1 MDVCLNVRVVG
12 PVVTQLIRR
21 SRLLVRCGSSPG
33 LLGVRFARAVQGRS
47 AACLPDCMFWLPT
60 RCLTTSVSGVGERQ
74 PQIRSKRRATCPY
87 LCIVGTTDIEVAIAA
102 AEAGAEVVARAYGD
116 DHVRHLK
123 SPTDFATVTDTDA
136 ERAIRGVL
144 SRYRPGDSQVGEEL
158 GASGSADAA

>member
-1 MDVCLNVRVVG
+1 
-12 PVVTQLIRR
+12 
-21 SRLLVRCGSSPG
+21 
-33 LLGVRFARAVQGRS
+33 
-47 AACLPDCMFWLPT
+47 
-60 RCLTTSVSGVGERQ
+60 
-74 PQIRSKRRATCPY
+74 
-87 LCIVGTTDIEVAIAA
+87 VGTTDIEVAIAA

-158 GASGSADAA
+158 GASGSADAARRWLIDPLCGTLNFAAATPLFSVNVALIDGARTQAAHHA